1 MNEKDLSS
9 LSSASDSIAGCNSS
23 NRRKLKDCVYESSR
37 RKQRKELN
45 DCFFVYALEQTGLY
59 DEATLNAIRLR
70 IQHRY
75 LSSSAIN
82 TLYEEFGIHIKVNCI
97 DEESKGKN

>member
-1 MNEKDLSS
+1 M
-9 LSSASDSIAGCNSS
+9 
-23 NRRKLKDCVYESSR
+23 
-37 RKQRKELN
+37 N
-45 DCFFVYALEQTGLY
+45 DCCFVNALKQTGLY
-59 DEATLNAIRLR
+59 DESVLNTIRLR

-97 DEESKGKN
+97 DEESKGKNKRRPAILQNDYNS